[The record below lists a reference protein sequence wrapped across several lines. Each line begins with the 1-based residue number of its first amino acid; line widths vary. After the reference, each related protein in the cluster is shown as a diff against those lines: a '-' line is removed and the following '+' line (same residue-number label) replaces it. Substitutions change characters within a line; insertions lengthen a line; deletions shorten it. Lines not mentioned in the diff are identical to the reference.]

1 MTVDVHFCKILIHNS
16 GQELPAIVSTLPIA
30 CKKWSLQVWYI
41 YIYRCHQCKV
51 CRVNLLQKIDWHLS
65 VFFQIFSNLWCPV
78 TIMSAR
84 CFCSSCLERSQDD
97 YGNMSRPGQ
106 VQPLGNHSEQVKY
119 VHKNYEK
126 PVGSTK
132 QAWNPEKG
140 KPAAVLSMAVA
151 WETKDARKLS

>member
-1 MTVDVHFCKILIHNS
+1 MLICWCPFLLQNPHPQLWAGAS
-16 GQELPAIVSTLPIA
+16 RHRFHITD
-30 CKKWSLQVWYI
+30 SLQKVEFAGLI
-41 YIYRCHQCKV
+41 DIISARCAGWTC
-51 CRVNLLQKIDWHLS
+51 CRKLTGTCQF
-65 VFFQIFSNLWCPV
+65 FFQIFSNLWCPV

-126 PVGSTK
+126 PAGSTK

-140 KPAAVLSMAVA
+140 KLTAVLSMAVA